1 VRRPAFQFYTADWQG
16 NSKLRRCS
24 HAHKGAW
31 VDVLCLMH
39 DSDEYGVLR
48 WPLEDIAQA
57 VGCSVKMLREIVAK
71 GVLKGAEADG
81 NIEAFVFTPRHAG
94 KDGVPVTLLPA
105 QVGPI
110 WYSSRMVRDE
120 YVRTKRGEG
129 TRFGDEPKS
138 PPKPPLGSKPNHRLG
153 DGPSTSSSSTTTKQ
167 TTSPSAQFLSFW
179 ASWPINERKE
189 AKGKCFEL
197 WRKKNLDAHVDEIL
211 AHVERMKRS
220 EGWRNGYVPAPKV
233 YLNESRWE
241 GAEIPRSN
249 EEVL

>member
-1 VRRPAFQFYTADWQG
+1 MICVMHQADPYGHLVINGHPILPQTLARMVG
-16 NSKLRRCS
+16 AKLGEVIRWLNELEN
-24 HAHKGAW
+24 A
-31 VDVLCLMH
+31 
-39 DSDEYGVLR
+39 GVCNKEGETYISR
-48 WPLEDIAQA
+48 
-57 VGCSVKMLREIVAK
+57 
-71 GVLKGAEADG
+71 
-81 NIEAFVFTPRHAG
+81 
-94 KDGVPVTLLPA
+94 
-105 QVGPI
+105 
-110 WYSSRMVRDE
+110 RMVRDE
-120 YVRTKRGEG
+120 ALRKVRAEG
-129 TRFGDEPKS
+129 GK
-138 PPKPPLGSKPNHRLG
+138 LGGNPALMDKAKVPSKVNLPANLQ
-153 DGPSTSSSSTTTKQ
+153 PTPSSSTSSSTSKP

-179 ASWPINERKE
+179 ASWPSNDRKE